1 MAGHIITTRI
11 DSAFCIQI
19 HRPEKKNALT
29 SEMYKEIAE
38 GIKSGDA
45 DDSISAIIL
54 HGVEG
59 CFTSGNDLAGF
70 RNGPSPDRIYPHNI
84 YIDALRHARKPVIAA
99 VDGYCLGI
107 GTIMLFH
114 CDFVYAGPKTRF
126 SLPFLNLGLSPEG
139 GTSYILPHLIGYQK
153 AAEIIFLGEQFGA
166 ELAERIGLVNGIVSA
181 TDLMERALEVAEKLA
196 SKDSDAIRATKALLR
211 HGMDDA
217 VNTAMAREL
226 DLFNERMAAPEVRE
240 TIAGFFKKKSL

>member
-1 MAGHIITTRI
+1 MTEHIITSKVE
-11 DSAFCIQI
+11 SALCIQL

-29 SEMYKEIAE
+29 AEMYTKIAE
-38 GIKSGDA
+38 GMRNADT

-54 HGVEG
+54 HGLED

-70 RNGPSPDRIYPHNI
+70 RNGPSPNRIYPHNI
-84 YIDALRHARKPVIAA
+84 YIDALRHVRKPVIAA
-99 VDGYCLGI
+99 VDGLCLGI

-126 SLPFLNLGLSPEG
+126 SLPFVNLGLSPEG

-153 AAEIIFLGEQFGA
+153 AAEIILLGEPFGS
-166 ELAERIGLVNGIVSA
+166 ELAERIGLVNEIVPA
-181 TDLMERALEVAEKLA
+181 CDLMDRALDVAGKLA
-196 SKDSDAIRATKALLR
+196 CKNSDAIRAAKALLKC
-211 HGMDDA
+211 GMDDA
-217 VNTAMAREL
+217 VNTALSREL

-240 TIAGFFKKKSL
+240 TISGFFKKK

>member
-1 MAGHIITTRI
+1 MTEHIII
-11 DSAFCIQI
+11 SKVESALSIQL

-29 SEMYKEIAE
+29 AEMYNQIAT
-38 GIKSGDA
+38 GIRSADA
-45 DDSISAIIL
+45 DDSISSIIL
-54 HGVEG
+54 HGLEG

-99 VDGYCLGI
+99 VDGLCLGI

-126 SLPFLNLGLSPEG
+126 SLPFVNLGLSPEG

-153 AAEIIFLGEQFGA
+153 AAEIILLGESFGS
-166 ELAERIGLVNGIVSA
+166 ELAERIGLVNEIVPA
-181 TDLMERALEVAEKLA
+181 CDLMDRALSVADKLA
-196 SKDSDAIRATKALLR
+196 SKNSEAIRAAKALLKR
-211 HGMDDA
+211 GMDDA
-217 VNTAMAREL
+217 INTALAREL

-240 TIAGFFKKKSL
+240 TISNFFKKK

>member
-1 MAGHIITTRI
+1 MNGHIISTKV

-29 SEMYKEIAE
+29 SEMYSEIAE
-38 GIKSGDA
+38 GIRCGDA
-45 DDSISAIIL
+45 DDSISAIVL
-54 HGVEG
+54 HGLEG
-59 CFTSGNDLAGF
+59 CFTSGNDLSGF

-114 CDFVYAGPKTRF
+114 CDFVFSGPKTRF

-139 GTSYILPHLIGYQK
+139 GTSYILPHLVGYQK
-153 AAEIIFLGEQFGA
+153 AAEIILLGEAFGA
-166 ELAERIGLVNGIVSA
+166 ELAERIGLVNGIVPVSNLL
-181 TDLMERALEVAEKLA
+181 DRALEVAGKLA
-196 SKDSDAIRATKALLR
+196 CKDPVAIRAAKALLKR
-211 HGMDDA
+211 GMDDA
-217 VNTAMAREL
+217 VTTALAREL
-226 DLFNERMAAPEVRE
+226 DLFNERMETPEVRE
-240 TIAGFFKKKSL
+240 TIAGFFNKK